1 MPIVCFS
8 LPIDLYSVVLP
19 KFSKNFETNFHDSG
33 HKISA
38 LYFCTWKPLTGQ
50 VVDVPVNF
58 DLQRRNKVRDKIEQH
73 TIAKLPSSPD
83 SCFGTYLDCMNL
95 THRY

>member
-1 MPIVCFS
+1 MSSLLFKLGFAYIFKFFLKLIVMI
-8 LPIDLYSVVLP
+8 LAT
-19 KFSKNFETNFHDSG
+19 KFSFVF
-33 HKISA
+33 
-38 LYFCTWKPLTGQ
+38 FCTWKPLTGQ

>member
-1 MPIVCFS
+1 M
-8 LPIDLYSVVLP
+8 
-19 KFSKNFETNFHDSG
+19 
-33 HKISA
+33 
-38 LYFCTWKPLTGQ
+38 TGQ

-95 THRY
+95 THRYFKVITILQFKQFTIFTRAGYDKGYAYFLIEFDSKMQQLLLTV